1 MSTISRLNAK
11 FGHSQIVPVEKVAYH
26 KRSLTSAVNNL
37 IERID
42 QTLQVLSNI
51 TDLRRTKVAECKA
64 PMAIK
69 KRGNLLVKIGY
80 GKRNCTM
87 NKDLSMRAFTSVAEA
102 IDYLNAVKL
111 MLRNGELDYIVQEY
125 IDMLRLR
132 AQLARETAKETDNS
146 LSGDP
151 IVRETVITPAA
162 NLKVVK

>member
-1 MSTISRLNAK
+1 
-11 FGHSQIVPVEKVAYH
+11 
-26 KRSLTSAVNNL
+26 
-37 IERID
+37 
-42 QTLQVLSNI
+42 
-51 TDLRRTKVAECKA
+51 
-64 PMAIK
+64 
-69 KRGNLLVKIGY
+69 
-80 GKRNCTM
+80 M